1 MNLHKKYWRDI
12 VSMNQNSVKEVP
24 RECVSDIIKSIP
36 IARNYSKRKK
46 SDKTLFR
53 NCMCA
58 FDIETTYLDDVEQSI
73 MYIWQFAVMDL
84 RNGNIWYCFGRTW
97 EQFTKLLDSFYHEG
111 ITVLVWVHNLS
122 YEFQFMR
129 HWLPFQKDK
138 IFALKSRKVVRADID
153 GVQFRC
159 SYIQTNKS
167 LDAFTRDMGVVHQK
181 LSGVEFDYSKKR
193 YPWTEMTTE
202 ELQYCCNDVVGLLE
216 SMQVRMRM
224 ENDTLYS
231 LPLTSTGYVRRLAKE
246 AMRKFNHNQLQAMMC
261 DVDVYKL
268 LRLEFRGGDT
278 HANRYHVNKI
288 LENVAS
294 YDRASSYPDVM
305 LNYRF
310 PMSAF
315 TPRMITDIGELE
327 KKCQIR
333 DCCFIAVFTITN
345 LQQRD
350 IYYGAPYLSLD
361 KAVEISGQVVD
372 NGRILSAN
380 KAVYVFNDIDWEI
393 VKSEYVGE
401 VEISQVYIAKYG
413 YLPQAFRDL
422 VIDLFHKKTSLK
434 NVDGQE
440 LNYMRSKELINS
452 LYGMCAQNPVKP
464 DVIYMDEPD
473 QAFTLE
479 DIVDIGEKLEK
490 YNKKAFLLYA
500 WGCWVTAWARLKL
513 KEMINIVGD
522 NFVYCDTDSVKF
534 LVRDDYKRI
543 VARIEEYNQ
552 GLKELSISNKGYADD
567 KKGITH
573 YLGVYEYEE
582 TYKQFKTLGAK
593 KYAYTRQDGTFKI
606 TIAGVPKKAG
616 AREMGT
622 IENFNVGF
630 VFRNSGKLESVY
642 NDSDYGTYYTDD
654 SSEHRIEIRSN
665 VVLRESTYEIGL
677 SLEYMYLLA
686 SVGNWDR
693 FITQERLKWDEQK
706 IIGNQG

>member
-1 MNLHKKYWRDI
+1 
-12 VSMNQNSVKEVP
+12 MNQNSVKEVQ

-315 TPRMITDIGELE
+315 TPRMITDIDKLE

-345 LQQRD
+345 LKQRD

-380 KAVYVFNDIDWEI
+380 KAVYVFNDIDWKI

-706 IIGNQG
+706 IIENQG

>member
-1 MNLHKKYWRDI
+1 M
-12 VSMNQNSVKEVP
+12 SQSFVKEVQK
-24 RECVSDIIKSIP
+24 EYLSSIIKDIP
-36 IARNYSKRKK
+36 IARNYNRRKK
-46 SDKTLFR
+46 VDKTLFR

-58 FDIETTYLDDVEQSI
+58 FDIETTYLGEIEQSV

-84 RNGNIWYCFGRTW
+84 RTDNIWYCFGRTW
-97 EQFTKLLDSFYHEG
+97 EEFIELLDSFYHDG
-111 ITVLVWVHNLS
+111 ITVMVWVHNLS

-129 HWLPFQKDK
+129 HWLPFMKDK

-159 SYIQTNKS
+159 SYIQTNKG
-167 LDAFTRDMGVVHQK
+167 LDAFTKDMGVAHQK

-193 YPWTEMTTE
+193 FPWTEMTQE
-202 ELQYCCNDVVGLLE
+202 ELHYCCNDVVGLLE
-216 SMQVRMRM
+216 AMRVRMRM

-231 LPLTSTGYVRRLAKE
+231 LPLTSTGYVRRLAKN
-246 AMRKFNHNQLQAMMC
+246 AMKSYNYNQLHAMMC
-261 DVDVYKL
+261 NTYVYKL

-278 HANRYHVNKI
+278 HANRYHVNQI

-294 YDRASSYPDVM
+294 FDRASSYPDVM

-315 TPRMITDIGELE
+315 TPRMITDIEELE
-327 KKCQIR
+327 RKCKVR
-333 DCCFIAVFTITN
+333 DCCFIAVFTITH

-361 KAVEISGQVVD
+361 KAVEINGQVVD
-372 NGRILSAN
+372 NGRVLSAD
-380 KAVYVFNDIDWEI
+380 KAVYVFNDIDWKI

-434 NVDGQE
+434 NVEGQE

-464 DVIYMDEPD
+464 DVIYMDEPE
-473 QAFTLE
+473 QAFKLE
-479 DIVDIGEKLEK
+479 EIVDIGEKLEK

-543 VARIEEYNQ
+543 IRKIEEYNK
-552 GLKELSISNKGYADD
+552 GLKELSISNNGYATD
-567 KKGITH
+567 KKGIVH

-582 TYKQFKTLGAK
+582 TYKKFKTLGAK
-593 KYAYTRQDGTFKI
+593 KYAYVHEDGTFGI

-616 AREMGT
+616 AREMEK

-630 VFRNSGKLESVY
+630 IFRDTGKLESVY
-642 NDSDYGTYYTDD
+642 NDCDYGTYYPDD
-654 SSEHRIEIRSN
+654 SPEHRIEIRSN
-665 VVLRESTYEIGL
+665 IVLRESTYEIGL
-677 SLEYMYLLA
+677 SAEYMYILA
-686 SVGNWDR
+686 SVGNWNE
-693 FITQERLKWDEQK
+693 FLENERLKRYELE
-706 IIGNQG
+706 NLL

>member
-1 MNLHKKYWRDI
+1 
-12 VSMNQNSVKEVP
+12 MNQNSVKEVP

-46 SDKTLFR
+46 ADKTLFR

-84 RNGNIWYCFGRTW
+84 RNENIWYCFGRTW

-129 HWLPFQKDK
+129 HWLPFRKDK

-153 GVQFRC
+153 GAQFRC

-167 LDAFTRDMGVVHQK
+167 LDAFTRDMGVKHQK
-181 LSGVEFDYSKKR
+181 LNGVDFDYSKKR
-193 YPWTEMTTE
+193 YPWSEMTAE

-216 SMQVRMRM
+216 AMRVRMRM

-246 AMRKFNHNQLQAMMC
+246 AMRKFNHKQLQAMMC

-315 TPRMITDIGELE
+315 TPRMITDIDELE

-372 NGRILSAN
+372 NGRVLSAD
-380 KAVYVFNDIDWEI
+380 KAVYVFNDIDWKI

-434 NVDGQE
+434 NVNGQE

-706 IIGNQG
+706 IIENQG

>member
-1 MNLHKKYWRDI
+1 
-12 VSMNQNSVKEVP
+12 MNQNSVKEVQ

-111 ITVLVWVHNLS
+111 ITVLVWVHNFS

-380 KAVYVFNDIDWEI
+380 RAVYVFNDIDWKI

-706 IIGNQG
+706 IIENQG

>member
-1 MNLHKKYWRDI
+1 M
-12 VSMNQNSVKEVP
+12 SMNQNSVKEVP

-46 SDKTLFR
+46 ADKTLFR

-129 HWLPFQKDK
+129 HWLPFRKDK
-138 IFALKSRKVVRADID
+138 IFALKSRKVVRADVD

-333 DCCFIAVFTITN
+333 DCCFIAVFIITN

-372 NGRILSAN
+372 NGRILSADR
-380 KAVYVFNDIDWEI
+380 AVYVFNDIDWKI

-401 VEISQVYIAKYG
+401 VEISHVYIAKYG

-630 VFRNSGKLESVY
+630 VFRNSGRLESMY

-693 FITQERLKWDEQK
+693 FITQERLKWDEQR
-706 IIGNQG
+706 IIRNQG

>member
-1 MNLHKKYWRDI
+1 M
-12 VSMNQNSVKEVP
+12 SMNQNSVKEVT
-24 RECVSDIIKSIP
+24 RKCVSDIIKSIP

-46 SDKTLFR
+46 ADKTLFR

-84 RNGNIWYCFGRTW
+84 RNENIWYCFGRTW

-129 HWLPFQKDK
+129 HWLPFRKDK

-153 GVQFRC
+153 GAQFRC

-216 SMQVRMRM
+216 AMRVRMRM

-246 AMRKFNHNQLQAMMC
+246 AMRKFNYNQLQAMMC

-315 TPRMITDIGELE
+315 TPRMITDIDELE

-372 NGRILSAN
+372 NGRVLSAD
-380 KAVYVFNDIDWEI
+380 KVVYVFNDIDWKI

-434 NVDGQE
+434 NVNGQE

-534 LVRDDYKRI
+534 LVRDDYNRI

-622 IENFNVGF
+622 IKNFNVGF

-642 NDSDYGTYYTDD
+642 NDSDYGTYYPDD

>member
-1 MNLHKKYWRDI
+1 
-12 VSMNQNSVKEVP
+12 MNQNSVKEVQ

-97 EQFTKLLDSFYHEG
+97 EQFTKLLDDFYHEG

-193 YPWTEMTTE
+193 YPWTEMTAE

-216 SMQVRMRM
+216 AMRVRMRM

-246 AMRKFNHNQLQAMMC
+246 AMRKFNHKQLQAMMC

-380 KAVYVFNDIDWEI
+380 KAVYVFNDIDWKI

-654 SSEHRIEIRSN
+654 SSEHRIKIRSN

>member
-1 MNLHKKYWRDI
+1 MN
-12 VSMNQNSVKEVP
+12 MNQNSVKEVQ

-46 SDKTLFR
+46 ADKTLFR
-53 NCMCA
+53 NCMCS
-58 FDIETTYLDDVEQSI
+58 FDIETTYLDDVEQSV
-73 MYIWQFAVMDL
+73 MYIWQFAIMDL
-84 RNGNIWYCFGRTW
+84 RNENIWYCFGRTW
-97 EQFTKLLDSFYHEG
+97 EQFIELLDSFYHEG

-129 HWLPFQKDK
+129 HWLPFRKDK

-167 LDAFTRDMGVVHQK
+167 LDAFTKDMNVEHQK
-181 LSGVEFDYSKKR
+181 LNGVDFDYSKKR
-193 YPWTEMTTE
+193 YPWSEMTTE

-216 SMQVRMRM
+216 AMRVRMRM

-315 TPRMITDIGELE
+315 TPRMITDIDELE

-372 NGRILSAN
+372 NGRILSADR
-380 KAVYVFNDIDWEI
+380 AVYVFNDIDWKI

-464 DVIYMDEPD
+464 DVIYMDEPE
-473 QAFTLE
+473 QVFTLE

-593 KYAYTRQDGTFKI
+593 KYAYTRQDGIFKI

-616 AREMGT
+616 AQEMET

-630 VFRNSGKLESVY
+630 VFRDSGKLESVY

-654 SSEHRIEIRSN
+654 SSEHQIEIRSN

-693 FITQERLKWDEQK
+693 FITQERLKWDEQR
-706 IIGNQG
+706 IIGNQR

>member
-1 MNLHKKYWRDI
+1 
-12 VSMNQNSVKEVP
+12 MNQNSVKEVQ

-46 SDKTLFR
+46 ADKTLFR

-84 RNGNIWYCFGRTW
+84 RNENIWYCFGRTW

-111 ITVLVWVHNLS
+111 ITVLVWIHNLS

-129 HWLPFQKDK
+129 HWLPFRKDK

-216 SMQVRMRM
+216 AMRVRMRM

-246 AMRKFNHNQLQAMMC
+246 AMRKFNYNQLQAMMC

-315 TPRMITDIGELE
+315 TPRMITDIDELE

-333 DCCFIAVFTITN
+333 DCCFIAVFAITN

-372 NGRILSAN
+372 NGRVLSAD
-380 KAVYVFNDIDWEI
+380 KAVYVFNDIDWKI

-434 NVDGQE
+434 NVNGQE

-534 LVRDDYKRI
+534 LVRDDYNRI

-622 IENFNVGF
+622 IKNFNVGF

-642 NDSDYGTYYTDD
+642 NDSDYGTYYPDD

>member
-1 MNLHKKYWRDI
+1 
-12 VSMNQNSVKEVP
+12 MNQNSVKEVQ

-97 EQFTKLLDSFYHEG
+97 EQFNKLLDSFYHKG

-315 TPRMITDIGELE
+315 TPRMITDIDELE

-372 NGRILSAN
+372 NGRILSADR
-380 KAVYVFNDIDWEI
+380 AIYVFNDIDWKI

-500 WGCWVTAWARLKL
+500 WGCWVTALARLKL

>member
-1 MNLHKKYWRDI
+1 
-12 VSMNQNSVKEVP
+12 MNQNSVKEVP

-46 SDKTLFR
+46 ADKTLFR

-84 RNGNIWYCFGRTW
+84 RNENIWYCFGRTW

-129 HWLPFQKDK
+129 HWLPFRKDK

-153 GVQFRC
+153 GAQFRC

-193 YPWTEMTTE
+193 YPWTEMTAE

-216 SMQVRMRM
+216 AMRVRMRM

-246 AMRKFNHNQLQAMMC
+246 AMRKFNHKQLQAMMC

-380 KAVYVFNDIDWEI
+380 RAVYVFNDIDWKI

-706 IIGNQG
+706 IIENQG

>member
-1 MNLHKKYWRDI
+1 
-12 VSMNQNSVKEVP
+12 MNQNSVKEVQ

-380 KAVYVFNDIDWEI
+380 RAVYVFNDIDWKI

-606 TIAGVPKKAG
+606 TIAGVPKKEG
-616 AREMGT
+616 ARKMGT

>member
-1 MNLHKKYWRDI
+1 
-12 VSMNQNSVKEVP
+12 MNQNSVKEVQ
-24 RECVSDIIKSIP
+24 RECVSNIIKSIP

-380 KAVYVFNDIDWEI
+380 RAVYVFNDIDWKI

-654 SSEHRIEIRSN
+654 SSEHRIKIRSN

-706 IIGNQG
+706 IIENQG

>member
-1 MNLHKKYWRDI
+1 
-12 VSMNQNSVKEVP
+12 MNQNSVKEVQ

-97 EQFTKLLDSFYHEG
+97 EQFTKLLDNFYHEG

-193 YPWTEMTTE
+193 YPWTEMTAE

-216 SMQVRMRM
+216 AMRVRMRM

-246 AMRKFNHNQLQAMMC
+246 AMRKFNHKQLQAMMC

-372 NGRILSAN
+372 NGRILSAD
-380 KAVYVFNDIDWEI
+380 KAVYVFNDIDWKI

-401 VEISQVYIAKYG
+401 VRISQVYIAKYG

>member
-1 MNLHKKYWRDI
+1 
-12 VSMNQNSVKEVP
+12 MNQNFVKEVQ
-24 RECVSDIIKSIP
+24 REYLSDIIRGIP
-36 IARNYSKRKK
+36 IARNYNRRKK
-46 SDKTLFR
+46 VDKTLFR

-58 FDIETTYLDDVEQSI
+58 FDIETTYLDEIEQSI

-84 RNGNIWYCFGRTW
+84 RTDNIWYCFGRTW
-97 EQFTKLLDSFYHEG
+97 DEFIELLNSFYHDG
-111 ITVLVWVHNLS
+111 ITIMIWVHNLS
-122 YEFQFMR
+122 YEFQFLR
-129 HWLPFQKDK
+129 HWLPFVKDK
-138 IFALKSRKVVRADID
+138 VFSLKSRKVVRADID
-153 GVQFRC
+153 GIQFRC

-167 LDAFTRDMGVVHQK
+167 LDAFTKDMGVVHQK
-181 LSGVEFDYSKKR
+181 LSGVIFDYSKKR
-193 YPWTEMTTE
+193 FPWTEMTQE

-216 SMQVRMRM
+216 AMRVRMKM

-231 LPLTSTGYVRRLAKE
+231 LPLTSTGYVRRLAKN
-246 AMRKFNHNQLQAMMC
+246 AMKSYNYNQLHAMMC
-261 DVDVYKL
+261 NEDVYRL

-278 HANRYHVNKI
+278 HANRYHVNQI

-294 YDRASSYPDVM
+294 FDRASSYPDVM

-315 TPRMITDIGELE
+315 TPRMITDIEELE
-327 KKCQIR
+327 RKCKVR
-333 DCCFIAVFTITN
+333 DCCFIAVFTITH

-372 NGRILSAN
+372 NGRVLSAD
-380 KAVYVFNDIDWEI
+380 KAVYVFNDIDWKI

-413 YLPQAFRDL
+413 YLPRAFRDL

-434 NVDGQE
+434 NVEGQE

-464 DVIYMDEPD
+464 DVIYMDEPE
-473 QAFTLE
+473 QAFKLE
-479 DIVDIGEKLEK
+479 EIVDIGEKLEK

-543 VARIEEYNQ
+543 IRKIEEYNK
-552 GLKELSISNKGYADD
+552 GLKELSISNNGYATD
-567 KKGITH
+567 KKGIVH

-582 TYKQFKTLGAK
+582 TYKKFKTLGAK
-593 KYAYTRQDGTFKI
+593 KYAYVHEDGTFGI

-616 AREMGT
+616 AREMEK

-630 VFRNSGKLESVY
+630 IFRDTGKLESVY
-642 NDSDYGTYYTDD
+642 NDCDYGTYYPDD
-654 SSEHRIEIRSN
+654 SPEHRIEIRSN
-665 VVLRESTYEIGL
+665 IVLRESTYEIGL
-677 SLEYMYLLA
+677 SAEYMYILA
-686 SVGNWDR
+686 SVGNWNE
-693 FITQERLKWDEQK
+693 FLENERLKRYELESLQR
-706 IIGNQG
+706 